1 MSDYQLEIKQIV
13 DYPRCRIHREFIQS
27 LIADR
32 SIRTNNGCS
41 GLFYYAVLCSY
52 ANFRTSYRRIDGIT
66 YTVYPGEWVCT
77 LKELAEWLRIRTKRH
92 VLDILEDLQYDH
104 LIEYK
109 LLGRDKLVRYRIK
122 RWKQHNTVLDYPNAR
137 WEWTAHNPALL
148 AIQGGIGRIRI
159 YGVEDYEYADVEL
172 DRQGNLSCSLVRRM
186 ADQQSP
192 DGETPSSSGVTL
204 DPRIWYEQQGRQT
217 LEMLIAD
224 LDSRG
229 YKHLNL
235 NEDGSICTALD
246 GADEETVQSSFS
258 SFPPKVYWPQLVK
271 VLEQEGLAATV
282 QTDCVSV
289 AW

>member
-1 MSDYQLEIKQIV
+1 MSDYKLEIKQIV

-27 LIADR
+27 LISDR

-122 RWKQHNTVLDYPNAR
+122 RWKQHTV
-137 WEWTAHNPALL
+137 
-148 AIQGGIGRIRI
+148 IR
-159 YGVEDYEYADVEL
+159 
-172 DRQGNLSCSLVRRM
+172 
-186 ADQQSP
+186 
-192 DGETPSSSGVTL
+192 DGQ
-204 DPRIWYEQQGRQT
+204 EQT
-217 LEMLIAD
+217 IASAD
-224 LDSRG
+224 LVPGDLMMIWEG
-229 YKHLNL
+229 VK
-235 NEDGSICTALD
+235 IPVD
-246 GADEETVQSSFS
+246 GAVVKCADLCVDESSLTGEAEGIWKQPES
-258 SFPPKVYWPQLVK
+258 SAEQTGDYWRRDYCYAGIRSSRMSLPTYAPRCWRACLR
-271 VLEQEGLAATV
+271 
-282 QTDCVSV
+282 SS
-289 AW
+289 